1 MKLARLWL
9 ANQGLTKTLHVKIR
23 VAVEAKEET
32 KIHAEI
38 ETQQKAA
45 EEEEARLKAEEEV
58 KMTTHSFV
66 CWLICLLWSLN
77 CNIILKNTDIKIA

>member
-1 MKLARLWL
+1 M
-9 ANQGLTKTLHVKIR
+9 G
-23 VAVEAKEET
+23 KEDT

-38 ETQQKAA
+38 ETEQKST
-45 EEEEARLKAEEEV
+45 EEEARLKAEEEV

>member
-1 MKLARLWL
+1 MILGIGDKISQALTCQPRLHL
-9 ANQGLTKTLHVKIR
+9 KIR

-38 ETQQKAA
+38 ETEQKAA
-45 EEEEARLKAEEEV
+45 EEEARLKAEEEV

-66 CWLICLLWSLN
+66 C
-77 CNIILKNTDIKIA
+77 

>member
-1 MKLARLWL
+1 MKSLYLE
-9 ANQGLTKTLHVKIR
+9 IR

-38 ETQQKAA
+38 ETEQKAT
-45 EEEEARLKAEEEV
+45 EEEARLKAEEEV

-66 CWLICLLWSLN
+66 C
-77 CNIILKNTDIKIA
+77 

>member
-1 MKLARLWL
+1 MILGIGDEISQALTCQPRLHL
-9 ANQGLTKTLHVKIR
+9 KIR

-58 KMTTHSFV
+58 KMATHSFV
-66 CWLICLLWSLN
+66 C
-77 CNIILKNTDIKIA
+77 

>member
-9 ANQGLTKTLHVKIR
+9 ANQGLTKSLHVKIR
-23 VAVEAKEET
+23 VAVE
-32 KIHAEI
+32 AEI

-66 CWLICLLWSLN
+66 CWLICLLWSWN

>member
-9 ANQGLTKTLHVKIR
+9 ANQGLTKSLHVKIR

-32 KIHAEI
+32 KKHAKI

-58 KMTTHSFV
+58 KVHIALFADSFAYFGAG
-66 CWLICLLWSLN
+66 
-77 CNIILKNTDIKIA
+77 IAT

>member
-1 MKLARLWL
+1 M
-9 ANQGLTKTLHVKIR
+9 KIR

-32 KIHAEI
+32 KIHPEI

-58 KMTTHSFV
+58 KMTTYSFV
-66 CWLICLLWSLN
+66 C
-77 CNIILKNTDIKIA
+77 

>member
-1 MKLARLWL
+1 MTCQPRLRL
-9 ANQGLTKTLHVKIR
+9 KIR

-45 EEEEARLKAEEEV
+45 EEEEARLKAVEEV
-58 KMTTHSFV
+58 KMATHSFV
-66 CWLICLLWSLN
+66 C
-77 CNIILKNTDIKIA
+77 

>member
-1 MKLARLWL
+1 LLILGIVDEISQALTWQPRLHL
-9 ANQGLTKTLHVKIR
+9 KIR

-45 EEEEARLKAEEEV
+45 EEEEEARLKAEEEV
-58 KMTTHSFV
+58 KMATHSFV
-66 CWLICLLWSLN
+66 F
-77 CNIILKNTDIKIA
+77 

>member
-1 MKLARLWL
+1 MQFQEIFSSRQISLFSILKYLVREIVQLQNYQKRLHL
-9 ANQGLTKTLHVKIR
+9 KIR

-38 ETQQKAA
+38 ETEQKAA
-45 EEEEARLKAEEEV
+45 EEEARLKAEEEV

-66 CWLICLLWSLN
+66 C
-77 CNIILKNTDIKIA
+77 